1 LLGIGIIGAEN
12 WVQAGDF
19 SVIEKAL
26 GGAGQMQEG
35 AYVVRFSRSDL
46 KVTISSERVPT
57 ALGFGS
63 WTAWKETGM
72 GMMVMG
78 DIVLLEKEVNPFIS
92 ALAEANINITALHNH
107 FFFDEPR
114 IMFMHIG
121 GMGDPAVLGRAI
133 RTAISKTGTPLAPR
147 CIDRHRHC
155 PGCKAPEQTRSP
167 GIGGAGF

>member
-1 LLGIGIIGAEN
+1 
-12 WVQAGDF
+12 
-19 SVIEKAL
+19 
-26 GGAGQMQEG
+26 
-35 AYVVRFSRSDL
+35 VRFSRSDL

-121 GMGDPAVLGRAI
+121 GMGDPAVLARAI
-133 RTAISKTGTPLAPR
+133 RTAISKRNTVGSSIDFPAIGPGYKAPR
-147 CIDRHRHC
+147 TDHSHPGQAGGGFLKLPSGVGEDERDRSDFEH
-155 PGCKAPEQTRSP
+155 GAKYL
-167 GIGGAGF
+167 GGFYGDG